1 MFIVLLTNSVNA
13 SMHTKCVSLRYQKC
27 EIQLI
32 LINLHPNEYSQE
44 LHYYAFS
51 VKLDRC
57 VGSCN
62 TLKDLFN
69 KVCVANKT
77 GDLNIH
83 VFNKITGIN
92 ESKILKKINHANVNV
107 NLMEKNVIQIKSG
120 ITINFDVSV
129 RKRKKVYLKSC

>member
-44 LHYYAFS
+44 LHYYAFW

-92 ESKILKKINHANVNV
+92 ESKILKKN
-107 NLMEKNVIQIKSG
+107 
-120 ITINFDVSV
+120 
-129 RKRKKVYLKSC
+129 KSCKCKCKFDGKKCNSNQKWNNNKF

>member
-44 LHYYAFS
+44 LHYYAFW

-92 ESKILKKINHANVNV
+92 ESKILKKN
-107 NLMEKNVIQIKSG
+107 
-120 ITINFDVSV
+120 
-129 RKRKKVYLKSC
+129 KSCKCKCKFDGKKCNSNQKWNNNKFWC

>member
-13 SMHTKCVSLRYQKC
+13 SMHTKCVSLSNQKC

-32 LINLHPNEYSQE
+32 LINLHPNECCQE
-44 LHYYAFS
+44 LHYYAFW

-92 ESKILKKINHANVNV
+92 ESKILKKN
-107 NLMEKNVIQIKSG
+107 
-120 ITINFDVSV
+120 
-129 RKRKKVYLKSC
+129 KSCKCKCKFDGKKCNSNQKWNNNKF

>member
-13 SMHTKCVSLRYQKC
+13 SMHTKRVSLSNQKC

-32 LINLHPNEYSQE
+32 LINLYPNEYSQE
-44 LHYYAFS
+44 LHYYAFW

-92 ESKILKKINHANVNV
+92 ESKILKKN
-107 NLMEKNVIQIKSG
+107 KSSKCKCK
-120 ITINFDVSV
+120 FDG
-129 RKRKKVYLKSC
+129 RKCNSNQKWNNNKFWC

>member
-44 LHYYAFS
+44 LHYYAFW

-62 TLKDLFN
+62 TLKDFFN

-92 ESKILKKINHANVNV
+92 ESKILKKN
-107 NLMEKNVIQIKSG
+107 
-120 ITINFDVSV
+120 
-129 RKRKKVYLKSC
+129 KSCKCKCKFDGKKCNSNQKWNNNKF

>member
-1 MFIVLLTNSVNA
+1 
-13 SMHTKCVSLRYQKC
+13 MHTKCVSLRYQKC

-92 ESKILKKINHANVNV
+92 ESKILKKN
-107 NLMEKNVIQIKSG
+107 
-120 ITINFDVSV
+120 
-129 RKRKKVYLKSC
+129 KSCKCKCKFDGKKCNSNQKWNNNKF